1 MSYIIRDL
9 DQSDSDEVDLVVNR
23 AMETVLETI
32 PEFEG
37 KKENALK
44 IWSNFTFEQMKSM
57 FVKDFDSRAH
67 RIFVAVDDSTQKVV
81 GHAICS
87 YKTDDVGK
95 TYGFCFSRYIHPDF
109 RRKRLAHKL
118 YNEQELWW
126 RENSAEYVVAQTHET
141 NIKLKNLFVKNGFDV
156 EGPVEGELY
165 NYYVL
170 KKYLT

>member
-1 MSYIIRDL
+1 MGFIIRDI
-9 DQSDSDEVDLVVNR
+9 DQNNVDEIDLVVDR

-44 IWSNFTFEQMKSM
+44 IWSNFTFEKMKEM
-57 FVKDFDSRAH
+57 FVKDFDSPAH
-67 RIFVAVDDSTQKVV
+67 RIFVVIDNSNQKIV

-87 YKTDDVGK
+87 YKSDDDAK
-95 TYGFCFSRYIHPDF
+95 KYGFCYSRYIHPDF
-109 RRKRLAHKL
+109 RRNGLANKL
-118 YNEQELWW
+118 LNEQELWW
-126 RENSAEYVVAQTHET
+126 RENSAEYVIAQTHET

-156 EGPVEGELY
+156 EGPVKGELY

-170 KKYLT
+170 KKTL